1 MLLSVVSGT
10 YNRLP
15 HLQRMIDSVRR
26 QMPRHLTHEFVIV
39 DGGSTDGTHEW
50 CSAQTDVRLIK
61 HGELTGAI
69 RAFCDGA
76 RAARGEYVI
85 LSNDDVEFVPGGIL
99 RAISYLEEHRTC
111 GAVAFAD
118 DRHSQLMG
126 DPKEYRVMYM
136 PAMAVEPFK
145 NPAGHWTQV
154 LGVVYAQVGMFRRW
168 LGERVGW
175 WGDQDDIMK
184 RARTYGGDNYLSS
197 RIWEL
202 GYTVDAVEGCC
213 VDDTIARD
221 NLRAINTSAGSQDS
235 AQYYARFPKGP
246 QLQPYP
252 QIPNPQRERMRILL
266 MDIHEPSL
274 PARAAKE
281 YRLCDALAKVG
292 LLYHLDY
299 VNEKYDL
306 AHIVRTWQPH
316 FMLMQMH
323 DTSRID
329 ADILSAIRKEAP
341 YMVVVNFNGDAH
353 ERGLTSP
360 DILEAL
366 KHVDLQTTV
375 NAKVLPIYE
384 RESIPA
390 AYWQFSW
397 TQEAAPYEG
406 EVPEYEVLF
415 QGNAYNEERL
425 ALVEALRGIRIGRR
439 KVNLGVYG
447 SCPGSNGNSHYD
459 FAMQA
464 ALNRGAQIVIGD
476 IYPGTVAFVS
486 NRLFQVLGAGG
497 FLLQQHSPRLE
508 EFTGLKAGVHFA
520 EWTDLA
526 DLAVQVKHW
535 LQPEQAGERERI
547 AVSGCTFVRENFSYD
562 AQVKKMWELLPE

>member
-1 MLLSVVSGT
+1 VTLLSVVSGT

-15 HLQRMIDSVRR
+15 HLQRMIESVRR
-26 QMPRHLTHEFVIV
+26 QMPRHLSYECVIV

-50 CSAQTDVRLIK
+50 CEAQSDIRLIK

-69 RAFCDGA
+69 KAFCDGA
-76 RAARGEYVI
+76 RAAQGEYVI
-85 LSNDDVEFVPGGIL
+85 LSNDDVEFHPGSIL

-126 DPKEYRVMYM
+126 DPTEYRVMYM
-136 PAMAVEPFK
+136 PATGVDGKTTP
-145 NPAGHWTQV
+145 
-154 LGVVYAQVGMFRRW
+154 VVYAQVGMFRKW

-175 WGDQDDIMK
+175 WGDQDDIMR

-197 RIWEL
+197 RIWEI
-202 GYTVDAVEGCC
+202 GYSVDAVGGCS
-213 VDDTIARD
+213 VSDTIARD
-221 NLRAINTSAGSQDS
+221 NLRAMNTGAGSQDS

-266 MDIHEPSL
+266 MDLHEPSL

-323 DTSRID
+323 DTSRIN

-341 YMVVVNFNGDAH
+341 SMVIVNFNGDAH

-360 DILEAL
+360 DIMEAL
-366 KHVDLQTTV
+366 RHVDLQTTV

-384 RESIPA
+384 REGVPA

-406 EVPEYEVLF
+406 EVQAHECLF
-415 QGNAYNEERL
+415 QGNCYNKERE
-425 ALVEALRGIRIGRR
+425 ALIAALRGVRIGRR
-439 KVNLGVYG
+439 KLNLGVYG
-447 SCPGSNGNSHYD
+447 SCPGSDGNSHYD
-459 FAMQA
+459 FAHQA
-464 ALNRGAQIVIGD
+464 ALNRAAQIVIGD

-508 EFTGLKAGVHFA
+508 EFTGLKAGVHYA
-520 EWTDLA
+520 EWIDLA
-526 DLAVQVKHW
+526 DLAEKVKYW
-535 LQPEQAGERERI
+535 
-547 AVSGCTFVRENFSYD
+547 
-562 AQVKKMWELLPE
+562 LLPEQSEARARIAECGMEYVRTNFTYDDQVRKLLCDLLPSS